1 MNQQK
6 GFTVIEIIIVIAFLL
21 VAAAVGLNQHARVM
35 NETQN
40 AQKRTAINAMYFSL
54 EEDFYKRQTF
64 YPETISD
71 DTLPTMDKSLLTDP
85 HGKKL
90 GDGASAY
97 RYEPTNC
104 RDSKC
109 TAYTLRALLHNE
121 ADFVKESRNK

>member
-21 VAAAVGLNQHARVM
+21 VAAGVGLSQHARVT
-35 NETQN
+35 NETHN
-40 AQKRTAINAMYFSL
+40 AQKRTAINAMYYSL
-54 EEDFYKRQTF
+54 EEDFYKRQKF
-64 YPETISD
+64 YPETID
-71 DTLPTMDKSLLTDP
+71 DGTLPTMDTALLTDP
-85 HGKKL
+85 SGKKI

-104 RDSKC
+104 RDGKC
-109 TAYTLRALLHNE
+109 TSYTLRALLHNE